1 MYNNLILIVNMS
13 LIVDMFISSI
23 EEVILSDV
31 QTEKK
36 SVQTSSSLLDNA
48 NLKSVSD
55 GKEGG

>member
-1 MYNNLILIVNMS
+1 MS